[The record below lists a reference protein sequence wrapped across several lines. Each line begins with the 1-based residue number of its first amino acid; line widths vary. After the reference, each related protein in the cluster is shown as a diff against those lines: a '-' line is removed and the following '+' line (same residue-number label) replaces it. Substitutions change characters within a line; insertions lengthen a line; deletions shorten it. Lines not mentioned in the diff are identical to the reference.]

1 MTGLAKLLVVCGGIL
16 VVAGILVFLAG
27 KANIPLGHLRED
39 RRLFEQGIATVYFPI
54 ITCILISVVLSF
66 IMWIVNRFSR

>member
-27 KANIPLGHLRED
+27 KANIPLG
-39 RRLFEQGIATVYFPI
+39 RLPADVTYRGKNATVYFPI

>member
-1 MTGLAKLLVVCGGIL
+1 MTGLAKLFVVCGGIL

-27 KANIPLGHLRED
+27 KANIPLG
-39 RRLFEQGIATVYFPI
+39 RLPGDVTYRGKNATVYFPI

>member
-27 KANIPLGHLRED
+27 KANIPLG
-39 RRLFEQGIATVYFPI
+39 RLPGDVTYRGKNATVYFPI